1 MCLFFLVF
9 FWCSIHKVQ
18 RVGLQDFEWFEG
30 EEHWPSLFSSSL
42 FIVLFV
48 CLWPN
53 VKTSHQ
59 QTIETLWHSK
69 NIIAAVGKNFIDC
82 KHSKTGYVFW
92 TGSLQRR
99 LVIWSSA
106 TWRNTLTP
114 TTRTSW
120 ATTTRSAGQETPECD
135 SWSMMS
141 TCEWPASVHVCVH
154 GSWSGSLILVCY
166 CLELNWPVFLKP
178 LRSHKTALQKIFFT
192 VLEWWL
198 LWLLQANKMMWRNN
212 FSDYYHFM
220 PICVITIPWRHHF
233 QIWIIGRLC
242 VLLHWHTFVYKHCF

>member
-42 FIVLFV
+42 FVVLFV

-82 KHSKTGYVFW
+82 KHSKTGVMCF
-92 TGSLQRR
+92 
-99 LVIWSSA
+99 
-106 TWRNTLTP
+106 
-114 TTRTSW
+114 
-120 ATTTRSAGQETPECD
+120 GQ
-135 SWSMMS
+135 
-141 TCEWPASVHVCVH
+141 VHCRG
-154 GSWSGSLILVCY
+154 GSWSDPALPDGAPWPQQREHRGLQQQEVLAKRLQNATHEAWCQPVSGLPLCMFVCMAV
-166 CLELNWPVFLKP
+166 EVEVWFWF
-178 LRSHKTALQKIFFT
+178 AT
-192 VLEWWL
+192 V
-198 LWLLQANKMMWRNN
+198 
-212 FSDYYHFM
+212 
-220 PICVITIPWRHHF
+220 
-233 QIWIIGRLC
+233 
-242 VLLHWHTFVYKHCF
+242 